1 MTGAAAA
8 RRRAQRARRVRVR
21 RDLSRPLAGLVAL
34 VAVTMLGAALTGTF
48 PIRDVALSG
57 VARLSAAEIR
67 AAAALDGASV
77 FRANARD
84 AEARVAALASVR
96 HARVTIQLPDR
107 AFVDVEERRPSIV
120 VSSPAGRVFADD
132 SGALFAGGADGADGL
147 ATLEDETAR
156 RSSGDRLDP
165 AFVAATLAIASREP
179 AYFGLA
185 IDRIRLTA
193 AYGLVAA
200 LRGGPELRLG
210 TADQVDLKL
219 EAARQIVLAR
229 AGERLD
235 YVDVRNRENPV
246 FFPLN

>member
-8 RRRAQRARRVRVR
+8 RRRTQRAQRVRIR
-21 RDLSRPLAGLVAL
+21 RDLSRPLAGLVTL
-34 VAVTMLGAALTGTF
+34 VAFATLGAALSGTF
-48 PIRDVALSG
+48 PIRDVAVSG
-57 VARLSAAEIR
+57 VARVSAAEIR

-77 FRANARD
+77 FRANARE
-84 AEARVAALASVR
+84 AEARVAALATVKR
-96 HARVTIQLPDR
+96 ARVTIQLPDR
-107 AFVDVEERRPSIV
+107 ALVDVEERRPSIV

-132 SGALFAGGADGADGL
+132 TGALFAGGAGVDGL

-179 AYFGLA
+179 AYFGLP

-200 LRGGPELRLG
+200 LRGGPEIRLG

-219 EAARQIVLAR
+219 EAARQIVLSR
-229 AGERLD
+229 AGKRLD

-246 FFPLN
+246 FFPLS